1 MTLKSKFLIDGVLLK
16 FNIKSEKNSS
26 RAAKLFQTVEKV
38 PICVNDIYN
47 KKFFLQIL
55 KKQIFFKLNLQY

>member
-26 RAAKLFQTVEKV
+26 RAAKLFQTVEKFHV
-38 PICVNDIYN
+38 LKIY
-47 KKFFLQIL
+47 LQ
-55 KKQIFFKLNLQY
+55 FAEDT